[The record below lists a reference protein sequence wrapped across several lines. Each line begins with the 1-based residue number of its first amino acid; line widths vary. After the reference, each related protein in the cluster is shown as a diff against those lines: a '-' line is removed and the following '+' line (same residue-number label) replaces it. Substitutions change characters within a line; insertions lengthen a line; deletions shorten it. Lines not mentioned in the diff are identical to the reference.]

1 MLPEMTPPSPGPA
14 LAARLFDALRQA
26 SLDPPG
32 VSRAS
37 YGEGEAA
44 AHALARA
51 EAEALG
57 LECNADPAGNLF
69 MTLPGADRD
78 LPATFIGSHLD
89 AVPHGGNFDG
99 AAGVLMGLAAC
110 AELRAAGTTLPRDL
124 TIMAVRAEEMCWFPA
139 FYLGSRAAFGLIPA
153 HLPDEVRR
161 SDSGRTLAE
170 HMAEQGLDPDFLR
183 QGRASLDPARIH
195 CFIEPHIEQGPQL
208 AAAGIPVAV
217 VTGIRGSLRHPRCL
231 AQGRWGH
238 AGAEPRANRAD
249 AVLAAAELASAL
261 DSFWQAEEAAGRD
274 LVLTLGEFHTP
285 TAMHGPTKI
294 PGELR
299 FSLDIRSEDRAV
311 LDAAAALLAARAESI
326 AAQRGVTLSYGAG
339 MRVEPLRMAP
349 WLRAALN
356 AGAVAAQVPVLEMA
370 SGAGHDALIFG
381 QQGVDCAMLFIRN
394 TGGSHNP
401 EEAME
406 LADFNAALAVLLAAL
421 PQICAA

>member
-1 MLPEMTPPSPGPA
+1 MLHEITAGTA
-14 LAARLFDALRQA
+14 LTARLFEALRLA
-26 SLDPPG
+26 SQDPPG

-37 YGEGEAA
+37 YGAGEAA

-51 EAEALG
+51 EAQALG
-57 LECNADPAGNLF
+57 LECHADPAGNLF
-69 MTLPGADRD
+69 MTLPGADRG

-89 AVPHGGNFDG
+89 AVPHAGNFDG
-99 AAGVLMGLAAC
+99 AAGVVMGLAAC
-110 AELRAAGTTLPRDL
+110 ASLRAHGTTLPRDL
-124 TIMAVRAEEMCWFPA
+124 TVMAVRAEEMCWFPA

-153 HLPDEVRR
+153 QLPDEVRR

-183 QGRASLDPARIH
+183 LGQTSLHPARLH

-231 AQGRWGH
+231 ARGRWGH

-249 AVLAAAELASAL
+249 AVLAAADLATAL
-261 DSFWQAEEAAGRD
+261 EAFWLAEEAAGRD

-285 TAMHGPTKI
+285 AAMHGPTKI

-311 LDAAAALLAARAESI
+311 LDAAAALLATRAQSI
-326 AAQRGVTLSYGAG
+326 AEQRGVSLDYGAG

-356 AGAVAAQVPVLEMA
+356 AGAATARVPVLEMA

-401 EEAME
+401 DEAME
-406 LADFNAALAVLLAAL
+406 PADFNAALAVLLAAL
-421 PQICAA
+421 PAICAA